1 MKYNLTQNGFSL
13 VETLVAISILLIV
26 ITGPMAIS
34 ATTARSVSFSSE
46 QVTAF
51 FLAQE
56 GAEIAQ
62 KARDDLLLENYP
74 DFTSAWTYFVND
86 SGGDY
91 DECFTGNGCALE
103 FDTDT
108 AANKEIGKIKTPV
121 SCSSNK
127 CKLYYDSNGGRA
139 RYTHVAGTE
148 GTIYTRVIK
157 FEETVNNREV
167 RVESRV
173 TWRTG
178 SQRAEQEVV
187 AETYLFN
194 MYGS

>member
-62 KARDDLLLENYP
+62 KARDDLLLENFP
-74 DFTSAWTYFVND
+74 ADLADVWDYFVND

-91 DECFTGNGCALE
+91 DECFTGNGCGLE
-103 FDTDT
+103 LNTDST
-108 AANKEIGKIKTPV
+108 GSLKAPV
-121 SCSSNK
+121 SCSGTN
-127 CKLYYDSNGGRA
+127 CKLYYDDSAFTRA
-139 RYTHVAGTE
+139 SYTHTE
-148 GTIYTRVIK
+148 GANETTVYTRVIK
-157 FEETVNNREV
+157 FEVTEPDREV
-167 RVESRV
+167 RIESKV

-187 AETYLFN
+187 VETYLFN
-194 MYGS
+194 VYGS